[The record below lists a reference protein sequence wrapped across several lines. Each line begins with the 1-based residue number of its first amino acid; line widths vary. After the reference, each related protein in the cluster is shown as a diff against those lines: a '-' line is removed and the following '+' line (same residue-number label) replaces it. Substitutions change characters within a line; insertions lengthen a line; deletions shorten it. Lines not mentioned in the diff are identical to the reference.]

1 MSGRTLILIATL
13 SCLALCAAQPLVAQR
28 AEVRKVE
35 IAREVFQAI
44 VSVPEHE
51 VPVILMKKAVAV
63 AIIPGVQRVG
73 FVIGM
78 QRGNGVLLARAA
90 DGSWSR
96 PVFVTLTGGSVGWQ
110 AGVQS
115 ADIVLFFMTRDS
127 ADRVLKGNYTIGVGA
142 SVSAGSFGRQAGAA
156 TDQDLEAE
164 IYSYSRTRGIFA
176 GLAVEGAALDVDYDA
191 NARYY
196 GKEIAQGEDVL
207 SGKGLPDP
215 ASAVALRKV
224 IAAYEK
230 GLQ

>member
-1 MSGRTLILIATL
+1 
-13 SCLALCAAQPLVAQR
+13 
-28 AEVRKVE
+28 
-35 IAREVFQAI
+35 
-44 VSVPEHE
+44 
-51 VPVILMKKAVAV
+51 
-63 AIIPGVQRVG
+63 
-73 FVIGM
+73 
-78 QRGNGVLLARAA
+78 VLLARAA